1 MKITCLSNEK
11 NGYDAH
17 TWYKYVSGFYKPI
30 NFSSLSKSKSK
41 STLGGTFKVIGF
53 NQEAPQLAL
62 ASPYANP
69 EILPLVPFWLARRTW
84 TIVPNWRG
92 MQAGQLPGFNRS
104 VSTTRDFPLSAGLQ
118 GTRPPQP
125 RSAPTAGLCIDIF
138 EMRRPHALVSF
149 ACLNSGQ
156 APKILFPLSSA
167 LVWLQAV
174 SK

>member
-1 MKITCLSNEK
+1 MVEDIHLLVMFIC
-11 NGYDAH
+11 
-17 TWYKYVSGFYKPI
+17 I
-30 NFSSLSKSKSK
+30 SKSKSK

-69 EILPLVPFWLARRTW
+69 EILHLCRFDQPDALEPQQRTGAACKP
-84 TIVPNWRG
+84 VNFPD
-92 MQAGQLPGFNRS
+92 FNRS

-138 EMRRPHALVSF
+138 EMRRPHTLVSF

-156 APKILFPLSSA
+156 VPQIHFPAAPWSGSVDPFPFGTLTEAASCFRILF
-167 LVWLQAV
+167 
-174 SK
+174 